1 MLKFKQNHTFHYSV
15 KCWSRLGKRPSPM
28 ATEYHEHNTKQR
40 FGSNNPE
47 LLRERKLNEYICFE
61 LFVGDLY
68 EKLPRWATKENET
81 KSKAEQCEESINY

>member
-1 MLKFKQNHTFHYSV
+1 
-15 KCWSRLGKRPSPM
+15 M

-47 LLRERKLNEYICFE
+47 LLRERKLNENICFE

-81 KSKAEQCEESINY
+81 KSKAEQCEEPINYLFCSPRGLHHEQVKKAYF